1 MDLSTSYTLE
11 ELSKLTSS
19 KLVGDPDYRIQG
31 VENLESAS
39 EREAS
44 FLANPLY
51 LKQLKQSKAGV
62 VFIKEL
68 PDFET
73 SQNYLLSPDP
83 SKSFQILIELFN
95 DPSLLESGFT
105 GIHPSAIIHPTADI
119 ADGVS
124 IGPYTVI
131 DQNVIIGPHTQILSH
146 VHIGPHVQIGS
157 HCLLHPQVS
166 VGANC
171 ELKNSVILQPGAI
184 IGSCGFGYSTSAKGE
199 HQKLKHVGRVI
210 LEDNV
215 EIGANTTIDRAR
227 FQVTHIHSGVKIDN
241 LVQIG
246 HGVHIGQNSIIV
258 SQVGIAGST
267 KLGKYNV
274 VAGQV
279 GIVGHINIADHV
291 TLAAKS
297 GVTKSITKPG
307 TYGGAPAVSQENY
320 YKQIYSLR
328 KLPLY
333 ASKIKKFEEKIQQ
346 VESYRSPLGTFNPKA
361 LFKKIFSNKS

>member
-1 MDLSTSYTLE
+1 MPHSTSYSLE
-11 ELSKLTSS
+11 ELSNLTSS

-39 EREAS
+39 EKEAS

-51 LKQLKQSKAGV
+51 LKQLKQSNAGV

-73 SQNYLLSPDP
+73 SQNYLISPDP
-83 SKSFQILIELFN
+83 SKAFQVLIELFN
-95 DPSLLESGFT
+95 DPSLFESGFT
-105 GIHPSAIIHPTADI
+105 GIHPSAIIHPTAEI
-119 ADGVS
+119 ADHVT

-131 DQNVIIGPHTQILSH
+131 DKNVKIGPYTQILGH
-146 VHIGPHVQIGS
+146 VHIAPYVQIGS
-157 HCLLHPQVS
+157 HCILYPQTS

-171 ELKNSVILQPGAI
+171 ELKNAVILQPGAV
-184 IGSCGFGYSTSAKGE
+184 IGSCGFGYSTSEKGE
-199 HQKLKHVGRVI
+199 HKKLKHVGRVI
-210 LEDNV
+210 LEDRV

-227 FQVTHIHSGVKIDN
+227 FKETHIHSGVKIDN

-258 SQVGIAGST
+258 AQVGIAGST

-279 GIVGHINIADHV
+279 GIVGHISIADHV

-297 GVTKSITKPG
+297 GVTKNILKPG
-307 TYGGAPAVSQENY
+307 TYAGVPAVSQQNY
-320 YKQIYSLR
+320 YKQVSSFR
-328 KLPLY
+328 KLPNY
-333 ASKIKKFEEKIQQ
+333 VSKIKKIEEKLQQ
-346 VESYRSPLGTFNPKA
+346 VESYPSPLGFLRSKSF
-361 LFKKIFSNKS
+361 FKKIFSTKS